1 MTPSPPPPHPPP
13 GWVLRFKI
21 APRYYASEVRVLT
34 DYPAPGCLYKRH
46 HLRELQWTHST
57 KKATW
62 DPDRYIEI
70 ELEVAGPY
78 RFTYT
83 AEKPGEKREGS
94 GYFVVDPYLGYSPDS
109 IACQTYITKLLGPLS
124 EWKQRLLAAK
134 EAGYN
139 MIHFTPI
146 QQLGSSRSAYSISN
160 QLRIDSSYLPS
171 GQSHTEVNAS
181 FTNCEGVCKQFK
193 VDSVYVKVREIV
205 KSMQQDWGVLSIVD
219 LVWNHTSFDT
229 PWLIQHP
236 EAGYNLVNCPHLR
249 PAYALDAA
257 LAQFSLEI
265 AEGKWEQAGIRP
277 EIQHEGDI
285 HTICSRLL
293 DTVLPRARLW
303 EYFCVD
309 VEAIAQD
316 FRTAVYRLNGGN
328 HPKPHGKQLRVI
340 QDTQYRRLRSDVDI
354 NEALDLFNVD
364 L

>member
-1 MTPSPPPPHPPP
+1 M
-13 GWVLRFKI
+13 LRFKI

-34 DYPAPGCLYKRH
+34 DYPAPGSLYKRG

-94 GYFVVDPYLGYSPDS
+94 GYFVVDPYLGYSPDT

-124 EWKQRLLAAK
+124 EWKLRLLAAK

-171 GQSHTEVNAS
+171 GQSHTEATAS

-193 VDSVYVKVREIV
+193 VDSNYVKVREIV

-219 LVWNHTSFDT
+219 VVWNHTSFDT
-229 PWLIQHP
+229 PWLMQHP

-285 HTICSRLL
+285 QTICSRLL
-293 DTVLPRARLW
+293 DTVLPRARLF
-303 EYFCVD
+303 EHFCVD

-328 HPKPHGKQLRVI
+328 HPKPHGKRLRVI
-340 QDTQYRRLRSDVDI
+340 QDTQYRRLGSGVDI
-354 NEALDLFNVD
+354 NETLDLFNVD